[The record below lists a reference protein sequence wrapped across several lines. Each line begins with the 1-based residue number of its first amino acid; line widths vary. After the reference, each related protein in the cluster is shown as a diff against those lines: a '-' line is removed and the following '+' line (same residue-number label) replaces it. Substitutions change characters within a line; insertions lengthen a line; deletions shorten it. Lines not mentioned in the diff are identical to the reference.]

1 MPVGERIRA
10 ARKSAGLT
18 QAQLAEKSGVASIS
32 IHQYESGKRQPRIE
46 QLKKIG
52 SSCDWSRERF
62 TMDEG
67 LSKAVVKAFINL
79 LLRNQCISVL
89 FLLYLFCIRIP
100 R

>member
-46 QLKKIG
+46 QLKKI
-52 SSCDWSRERF
+52 
-62 TMDEG
+62 
-67 LSKAVVKAFINL
+67 AVALGIRWYEL
-79 LLRNQCISVL
+79 LPDDQQGDAIV
-89 FLLYLFCIRIP
+89 
-100 R
+100 